1 MTTISKSRGEVATGI
16 ALYAH
21 LLRRAGFSASRAQLE
36 DYANR
41 PYEEV
46 VEELLNPQD
55 KPEIDEDLLKRYYP
69 HYGSI
74 DNYNGAGGGRWYYR
88 MINSERQLQEKIAL
102 FWHHVFATAWHKT
115 EHSPTIIR
123 QIELFRQNGL
133 GKFEDIL
140 LDLSRDPAMIHWL
153 DNNQN
158 HSYRINENYGRE
170 LMELFSLGIG
180 AYSEHD
186 IKEAARSFTGWTY
199 RQPMPLYPYGAWEAD
214 YSYDP
219 DDHDDGEKTF
229 LGHTGNFNGQ
239 DIVGIIVEEESAAR
253 FICRHLYNFFVAD
266 EPQVPAWSIEPPQ
279 DTEAIDIMVNA
290 YFESGHE
297 IRSVLRTM
305 FNSDFFKAS
314 AYQRVKSPVEFVT
327 GVIKLSGEY
336 TNPDPGLGELGAA
349 STAMG
354 QELLNPAT
362 VEGWHTGKEWI
373 DGGTLNERVNFAVE
387 HVQKMDAPGV
397 IYISD
402 RLAELGDSLSPEE
415 LLDGCLDLV
424 GPLTVSDETR
434 EGLLEFAT
442 SIGDTN
448 FGAGADRD
456 AIMANVSHML
466 RLIVAAPE
474 YQFG

>member
-1 MTTISKSRGEVATGI
+1 VTTLSESRGEVATGI

-21 LLRRAGFSASRAQLE
+21 LLRRAGFSATRAQIE
-36 DYANR
+36 AYAKR

-55 KPEIDEDLLKRYYP
+55 QPEIDENRLIRYYP
-69 HYGSI
+69 HYGTLE
-74 DNYNGAGGGRWYYR
+74 DYNGGGAGRWYYR
-88 MINSERQLQEKIAL
+88 MVNSERHLQEKIAF

-115 EHSPTIIR
+115 EHSPTIIT

-133 GKFEDIL
+133 GNFSDIL

-158 HSYRINENYGRE
+158 HSNRINENYGRE

-180 AYSEHD
+180 AYTEHD
-186 IKEAARSFTGWTY
+186 IKEAARAFTGWTY
-199 RQPMPLYPYGAWEAD
+199 RQPMPLYPYGAWES
-214 YSYDP
+214 SYEYDEN
-219 DDHDDGEKTF
+219 DHDDGEKEF
-229 LGHTGNFNGQ
+229 LGHKGNFNGQ
-239 DIVGIIVEEESAAR
+239 DVIDIIVKEESAAR

-266 EPQVPAWSIEPPQ
+266 EPQVPAWSIEPPL

-290 YFESGHE
+290 YFESNHE
-297 IRSVLRTM
+297 IRAVLRAM
-305 FNSDFFKAS
+305 FNSDFFKAA
-314 AYQRVKSPVEFVT
+314 AYKRVKSPVEFVT

-336 TNPDPGLGELGAA
+336 TEPDPGFGEMAAA

-387 HVQKMDAPGV
+387 HLQKTDAPGV
-397 IYISD
+397 IDITD
-402 RLAELGDSLSPEE
+402 RLAAHGRALSPEE
-415 LLDGCLDLV
+415 FLDECLDLV
-424 GPLTVSDETR
+424 GPMTIGDETR
-434 EGLLEFAT
+434 ISLMDFANSLG
-442 SIGDTN
+442 SID
-448 FGAGADRD
+448 FSADRED
-456 AIMANVSHML
+456 ALTNVTHML
-466 RLIVAAPE
+466 RLVVAAPE

>member
-1 MTTISKSRGEVATGI
+1 MTTLSESRGEVATGV

-21 LLRRAGFSASRAQLE
+21 LLRRAGFSASRAQVE
-36 DYANR
+36 EYAKR

-55 KPEIDEDLLKRYYP
+55 QPEIDEDRLLRYYP

-74 DNYNGAGGGRWYYR
+74 DNYNGAGAGRWYYR

-115 EHSPTIIR
+115 EHSPTVIR
-123 QIELFRQNGL
+123 QIEMFRQNGL
-133 GKFEDIL
+133 GKFSDIL

-158 HSYRINENYGRE
+158 HSYRINENFGRE
-170 LMELFSLGIG
+170 LMELFSMGIG

-186 IKEAARSFTGWTY
+186 IKEAARAFTGWTF
-199 RQPMPLYPYGAWEAD
+199 RQPMPLYPYGHWDASYE
-214 YSYDP
+214 YDP
-219 DDHDDGEKTF
+219 NDHDDGEKTF
-229 LGHTGNFNGQ
+229 LGQTGNFNGQ
-239 DIVGIIVEEESAAR
+239 DVIDIIVDQESAAR
-253 FICRHLYNFFVAD
+253 FISRHLYNFFVAD
-266 EPQVPAWSIEPPQ
+266 ESQVPAWSIEPPQ
-279 DTEAIDIMVNA
+279 DPEAIDIMVNA
-290 YFESGHE
+290 YFESGAE
-297 IRSVLRTM
+297 IRSVLRAM
-305 FNSDFFKAS
+305 FNSDFFKRA
-314 AYQRVKSPVEFVT
+314 AYKRVKSPVEFVT

-336 TNPDPGLGELGAA
+336 TEPDPGLADLVSA

-387 HVQKMDAPGV
+387 HLQKVDAPGV
-397 IYISD
+397 LAIVD
-402 RLAELGDSLSPEE
+402 RLAALGRSLSPEE
-415 LLDGCLDLV
+415 FLDECLDLV
-424 GPLTVSDETR
+424 GPLPVSDETR
-434 EGLLEFAT
+434 GSLLEFANT
-442 SIGDTN
+442 LGDVN
-448 FGAGADRD
+448 YASDRD
-456 AIMANVSHML
+456 ESLANVTHML